1 MARSFFCALLIAF
14 WHKIRAT
21 LINVCLQSGG
31 SGDNFN
37 ELSSDDSLSGPV
49 ELEGELLNHL
59 SGVLA
64 GVVHGSHP
72 GRLFGAGSLL
82 KRKAETCITQ
92 RNRMPD

>member
-1 MARSFFCALLIAF
+1 MYSTSETPFGMFFLSSIFCASLVAF
-14 WHKIRAT
+14 WHKNRAT
-21 LINVCLQSGG
+21 LNSVCLQSGG
-31 SGDNFN
+31 TGDNFN
-37 ELSSDDSLSGPV
+37 ELSSDDSLPSPV

-82 KRKAETCITQ
+82 
-92 RNRMPD
+92 N

>member
-1 MARSFFCALLIAF
+1 MVLLLNVANQLFSVYILLNELA
-14 WHKIRAT
+14 
-21 LINVCLQSGG
+21 VCLHSLQS
-31 SGDNFN
+31 SCTRDNFN
-37 ELSSDDSLSGPV
+37 ELSSDDSLPSPV

-82 KRKAETCITQ
+82 
-92 RNRMPD
+92 N